1 MTIKKA
7 IALIL
12 VLAILAAGGY
22 YLLKTEQEDSDRM
35 RSLYTEVE
43 PLEREREALVAEKKA
58 VETDYAVKMRD
69 YGTVEILFTTLDSQ
83 IYTDAYP
90 IMRERGVVG
99 VMCVSYT
106 EFPIYY
112 SKLTVD
118 QMKSLLNDGWGV
130 CVLIDAPVGDFTSWF
145 TTFAQYMEQQ
155 ELPAP
160 TSVYFTNNTYD
171 ISMDQALVE
180 CGIKTV
186 ILDTTDG
193 RSRTVT
199 DLTGDLWFTGAL
211 PFGYTGSAKDLELL
225 GRTDASNMVLTM
237 KITEIW
243 DKSKNRNIESQEKQ
257 IFTDTLDSWK
267 ELLYEE
273 DPLEEL
279 EQVGPTPYIYVDTND
294 PDVLH
299 ELYLDTLTP
308 EQELLLP
315 KFRSVN
321 FERALDLHREAAADA
336 VVLSQEKEQQVQAL
350 DSEISALEARIRSIY
365 DQYGVGNKEEAKQ
378 NS

>member
-1 MTIKKA
+1 
-7 IALIL
+7 
-12 VLAILAAGGY
+12 
-22 YLLKTEQEDSDRM
+22 
-35 RSLYTEVE
+35 
-43 PLEREREALVAEKKA
+43 
-58 VETDYAVKMRD
+58 
-69 YGTVEILFTTLDSQ
+69 
-83 IYTDAYP
+83 
-90 IMRERGVVG
+90 
-99 VMCVSYT
+99 
-106 EFPIYY
+106 
-112 SKLTVD
+112 
-118 QMKSLLNDGWGV
+118 
-130 CVLIDAPVGDFTSWF
+130 
-145 TTFAQYMEQQ
+145 
-155 ELPAP
+155 
-160 TSVYFTNNTYD
+160 
-171 ISMDQALVE
+171 
-180 CGIKTV
+180 
-186 ILDTTDG
+186 
-193 RSRTVT
+193 
-199 DLTGDLWFTGAL
+199 
-211 PFGYTGSAKDLELL
+211 
-225 GRTDASNMVLTM
+225 MVLTM